1 MQGAS
6 SMLPSPMRAGTSS
19 SAASTSAAAAA
30 AAAAA
35 GMAPPD
41 DCALLDRLAE
51 DLTST
56 LDRKAETEQALM
68 EDLLASLRREKQK
81 LEADAW
87 RYAAKRSQLNLTS

>member
-30 AAAAA
+30 AAAA
-35 GMAPPD
+35 MAPQD

-51 DLTST
+51 DVTFT
-56 LDRKAETEQALM
+56 LDRKAETEQGAR
-68 EDLLASLRREKQK
+68 ASSHARTHLFPHI
-81 LEADAW
+81 
-87 RYAAKRSQLNLTS
+87 SCVPS

>member
-35 GMAPPD
+35 AMAPQD

-51 DLTST
+51 DVTFT
-56 LDRKAETEQALM
+56 LDRKAETEQGAR
-68 EDLLASLRREKQK
+68 ASSHARTHLFPHI
-81 LEADAW
+81 
-87 RYAAKRSQLNLTS
+87 SCVPS

>member
-30 AAAAA
+30 AAAA
-35 GMAPPD
+35 MAPQD

-51 DLTST
+51 DLTFT

-87 RYAAKRSQLNLTS
+87 QYAAKRSQLNLTS

>member
-19 SAASTSAAAAA
+19 SAASTSAAAAAA

-56 LDRKAETEQALM
+56 LDRKAETEQGAR
-68 EDLLASLRREKQK
+68 ASSHARMHLFPHI
-81 LEADAW
+81 
-87 RYAAKRSQLNLTS
+87 SCVPS

>member
-19 SAASTSAAAAA
+19 SAASTPAAAAA

-35 GMAPPD
+35 MAPQD

-56 LDRKAETEQALM
+56 LDRKAETEQGAR
-68 EDLLASLRREKQK
+68 ASEHARMHLFPHI
-81 LEADAW
+81 
-87 RYAAKRSQLNLTS
+87 SCVPS

>member
-30 AAAAA
+30 AAA
-35 GMAPPD
+35 MAPQD

-56 LDRKAETEQALM
+56 LDRKAETEQGAR
-68 EDLLASLRREKQK
+68 ASEHARMHLFPHI
-81 LEADAW
+81 
-87 RYAAKRSQLNLTS
+87 SCVPS